1 VTVNDLLDGHVGLDI
16 ACLDRI
22 YLNGYVPSLQVSGQ
36 VVTFLTRHLGY
47 PIPSPAIFEKIGTRF
62 RDEVR
67 RDAAARGVPVIRFAK
82 GDRKIDVMRPLLT
95 RAAATGRS
103 QLVAVGVAQ
112 EFQRVFTGAKCAG
125 EDLPRFAFGKAERR
139 TTCFYFYV
147 WDAEFGA
154 AFIKICAY
162 FPYPVKVWV
171 NGHEWAKRQAVKAGI
186 GFTELSN
193 GFATC
198 EDPARLQAICDS
210 LGPAQI
216 EAFARDWLSV
226 LPTPFTDADEAAGFW
241 WELSMRQVEVS
252 RTIVFTAPRH
262 ARSFFEALIADN
274 LDVGRPDHVEIIFG
288 RKVARDKVTTF
299 HTAID
304 RYNDGVVINANFKHS
319 RIKQYLKDGR
329 ALRIE
334 TVINNPTDLGC
345 LRRLEHLPEL
355 QTKARDANRRLL
367 DTQRVG
373 QGCLLANPAFERV
386 AHPSVEQGRRAPALR
401 FGDPRVMA
409 LAGALCT
416 SLLAVTGITNRSLR
430 ALVAGLLGVDYTTTQ
445 MSYDLRRLR
454 MKGVITR
461 LPATNSYTLTPDGM
475 RIAVFSTK
483 LHDRLL
489 VPLTAANQPPAPLRL
504 RQALHTIDTYI
515 DDYIG
520 QSRIAARKL
529 GSKIKSPT
537 AEDR

>member
-1 VTVNDLLDGHVGLDI
+1 
-16 ACLDRI
+16 
-22 YLNGYVPSLQVSGQ
+22 

-47 PIPSPAIFEKIGTRF
+47 PIASPAIFEKIGTRF
-62 RDEVR
+62 REDVR
-67 RDAAARGVPVIRFAK
+67 RFAVAQGVPVVRFAK
-82 GDRKIDVMRPLLT
+82 GDRKIDVMRPLLA
-95 RAAATGRS
+95 RAAATGGS
-103 QLVAVGVAQ
+103 QVVAVGVAQ
-112 EFQRVFTGAKCAG
+112 EFQRVFTGTKVPSASG
-125 EDLPRFAFGKAERR
+125 VPRFAFGKTERR
-139 TTCFYFYV
+139 TTCFYFYL

-162 FPYPVKVWV
+162 FPYPVKVWI
-171 NGHEWAKRQAVKAGI
+171 NGHEWAKRQAAKAGI

-198 EDPARLQAICDS
+198 EDPAGLQATCDR
-210 LGPAQI
+210 LGPTQI
-216 EAFARDWLSV
+216 ETFAQDWLRV
-226 LPTPFTDADEAAGFW
+226 LPTPFTDADEAAGYW

-262 ARSFFEALIADN
+262 ARGFFEALIADN
-274 LDVGRPDHVEIIFG
+274 LDIGRPDHVEIIFG
-288 RKVARDKVTTF
+288 RRVARDPKHTF

-304 RYNDGVVINANFKHS
+304 RHNHGVVVNASFKHS

-334 TVINNPTDLGC
+334 TVINNPTDLGV
-345 LRRLEHLPEL
+345 LRRLHNLDEL
-355 QTKARDANRRLL
+355 QAKARDANRRLL

-373 QGCLLANPAFERV
+373 QGCLLASPAFERV
-386 AHPSVEQGRRAPALR
+386 AHPTVEAGRRAPALR

-416 SLLAVTGITNRSLR
+416 TLLAVTGITNRSLR
-430 ALVAGLLGVDYTTTQ
+430 ARVAGLLGTDYSSAQ

-461 LPATNSYTLTPDGM
+461 LPGTNSYTLTPDGM
-475 RIAVFSTK
+475 RIAVFYTK
-483 LHDRLL
+483 VHNRLL
-489 VPLTAANQPPAPLRL
+489 KPLTAANQPPAPLPL
-504 RQALHTIDTYI
+504 RQALRVIDNHI

-520 QSRIAARKL
+520 QARLAA
-529 GSKIKSPT
+529 
-537 AEDR
+537 

>member
-1 VTVNDLLDGHVGLDI
+1 MKRPVTVNDLLDGRVGLDI
-16 ACLDRI
+16 ECLDRI
-22 YLNGYVPSLQVSGQ
+22 YLNGYVANLQVSGQ
-36 VVTFLTRHLGY
+36 VVSFLTRHLGY
-47 PIPSPAIFEKIGTRF
+47 PIASPALFEKIGTRF
-62 RDEVR
+62 RDDVR
-67 RDAAARGVPVIRFAK
+67 RDAAARGVPVVRFKK
-82 GDRKIDVMRPLLT
+82 GDRKIDVMRPLLA

-103 QLVAVGVAQ
+103 QVVAVGVAQ
-112 EFQRVFTGAKCAG
+112 EFQRVFTGVQCDG
-125 EDLPRFAFGKAERR
+125 GGGVPQFAFGKAERR
-139 TTCFYFYV
+139 TTCFYFYL

-198 EDPARLQAICDS
+198 EDPAGLQAICDS

-216 EAFARDWLSV
+216 EAFAMEWLTD
-226 LPTPFTDADEAAGFW
+226 LPTPFTDADRRAGHW

-252 RTIVFTAPRH
+252 RTLVFTAPRY
-262 ARSFFEALIADN
+262 ARGFFEALIADN
-274 LDVGRPDHVEIIFG
+274 LDIGRPDHIEIIFG
-288 RKVARDKVTTF
+288 RRVNRDKTTTF
-299 HTAID
+299 RTAID
-304 RYNDGVVINANFKHS
+304 RHNQGVSINAFYKHS

-329 ALRIE
+329 AFRVE
-334 TVINNPTDLGC
+334 TVINNPTDLGV

-355 QTKARDANRRLL
+355 AAKGRDANRRLL

-386 AHPSVEQGRRAPALR
+386 AHPTVETGRRAPALR

-430 ALVAGLLGVDYTTTQ
+430 ARVAGLLGTDYSSAQ
-445 MSYDLRRLR
+445 VSYDLRRLR
-454 MKGVITR
+454 MKGVIAR
-461 LPATNSYTLTPDGM
+461 LPGTNTYALTSDGM
-475 RIAVFSTK
+475 RIAVFYTK
-483 LHDRLL
+483 VHDRLL
-489 VPLTAANQPPAPLRL
+489 KPLTAANTVPAPLPL
-504 RQALHTIDTYI
+504 RQALRVIDTYV

-520 QSRIAARKL
+520 QSRIAA
-529 GSKIKSPT
+529 
-537 AEDR
+537 